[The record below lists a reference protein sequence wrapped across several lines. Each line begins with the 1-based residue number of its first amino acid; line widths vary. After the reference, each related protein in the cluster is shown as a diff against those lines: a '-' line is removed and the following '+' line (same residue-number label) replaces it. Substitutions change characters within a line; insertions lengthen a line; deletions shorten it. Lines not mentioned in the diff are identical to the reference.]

1 MAMNSEAPKPN
12 TPSSGETTPAAT
24 ASDAKPK
31 RKTGRLVLGALLT
44 MLVTV
49 GILALLVNI
58 FERKEEGRD
67 TSFRVVEL
75 DDNTEDPAVWGKNF
89 PIQYDLYKRT
99 VDQQRTRYGGSEA
112 LPRTPTSADPR
123 SVVSQSKIAED
134 PRLVTMWSGYAFAT
148 DFREERGH
156 AYQLVDQRNTRR
168 VTEFKQPGACLNC
181 HASTYVLM
189 KQLGKGD
196 LKSGFDQMNKM
207 TYQQATAKVKHP
219 VSCID
224 CHDPKTMALRITRPA
239 FMEGIKA
246 YKATQGIKDYD
257 VNRDATA
264 QEKRSYVCGQCH
276 VEYYFK
282 GKETKTLT
290 FPWSKGL
297 TVDNALAYYDE
308 VKFKDFTHKLTGA
321 NVLKAQHP
329 EFETYNQGVHAKAN
343 VACADCHM
351 PYMRQGATK
360 VSDHQVQSPLLT
372 INRSCQGCHRATEG
386 ELKSRVDQ
394 IQGRFVQSRNTTF
407 NALVQQIKDIESAG
421 KNGTPKA
428 QVDAA
433 RNYQR
438 KAQFFLDYVE
448 AENSTGFHAPGYSLR
463 VLNDA
468 TDAARLGQLALAGKL
483 PEGATKV
490 GTMGAATPTVPATPT
505 STPTP

>member
-1 MAMNSEAPKPN
+1 MNSDAPKRD

-24 ASDAKPK
+24 TSDAKPK
-31 RKTGRLVLGALLT
+31 RRTGRLVLGALLT
-44 MLVTV
+44 VLLTV
-49 GILALLVNI
+49 GTLALLFNI
-58 FERKEEGRD
+58 FERKQESRD

-75 DDNTEDPAVWGKNF
+75 DDNTVDPAVWGKNF

-99 VDQQRTRYGGSEA
+99 VDQERTRYGGSEA
-112 LPRTPTSADPR
+112 LPRTPSSADPR
-123 SVVSQSKIAED
+123 SVVSQSKLAED

-156 AYQLVDQRNTRR
+156 AYALVDQRNTKR

-189 KQLGKGD
+189 KQLGQGD
-196 LKSGFDQMNKM
+196 LRAGFDQINKM
-207 TYQQATAKVKHP
+207 TYQQASAKLEHP

-239 FMEGIKA
+239 FMEGIKE
-246 YKATQGIKDYD
+246 YKASQGIKGYD
-257 VNRDATA
+257 VNRDATV

-282 GKETKTLT
+282 GPEKTLT

-297 TVDNALAYYDE
+297 TVDDALAYYDE
-308 VKFKDFTHKLTGA
+308 VKFKDWTHKLTGA

-329 EFETYNQGVHAKAN
+329 EFETFSQGVHAKAG

-351 PYMRQGATK
+351 PYMRQGAVK
-360 VSDHQVQSPLLT
+360 VSDHQVRSPLLT
-372 INRSCQGCHRATEG
+372 INRSCQGCHAAPEK
-386 ELKSRVDQ
+386 ELQSRVDQ
-394 IQGRFVQSRNTTF
+394 IQARFVQSRDTTF
-407 NALVQQIKDIESAG
+407 NALVQQIKDIETAQ

-428 QVDAA
+428 QLDAA

-468 TDAARLGQLALAGKL
+468 TDAARLGQLALAGRL

-490 GTMGAATPTVPATPT
+490 GTMGAATPTTAATPT
-505 STPTP
+505 STPTTP